1 MNDQNRLRR
10 LSVILFFLMLIM
22 LVAHMES
29 LVRFNRREVQIQ
41 GGDSVGG
48 VKMEI
53 AGQQARVQGA
63 HEL

>member
-41 GGDSVGG
+41 GGVTAAVRNGRSTRNGRRG
-48 VKMEI
+48 PLR
-53 AGQQARVQGA
+53 G
-63 HEL
+63 L